1 MISPLQ
7 HAALSIMDSSSLS
20 NKDVRRQ
27 ASASRRSARGVG
39 GVNGGTDLL
48 SSLSQ
53 ALANID
59 RYNNSER
66 SGAGGEGVD
75 DDGNGT
81 RRSFGSETITFA
93 ASSIGSIHNDNAQN
107 SSGKSPYHP
116 KKPSPPPPSQFSS
129 YIKFNRLTIHSLLAF
144 AVCYLLVLICCYPM
158 VYYSNV
164 DVLPT
169 DDDYANGG
177 RHHIKRGSSFEH
189 VRGRKQLDKARHA
202 FGTMKERA
210 VRWEEVVKV
219 EAKRRAKALRDA
231 ERKVMGSIVGGAMGR
246 RDGEDAVKA
255 GMLMEQ
261 AVKDFEDERS
271 AMEAEEERRNA
282 AARGGRGGGHDHW
295 KDALETWDREIVRPD
310 ANDVAIPADGG
321 DARKSNK
328 GADRGMKTP
337 GFMVLGMHRS
347 GTSMLSGLLV
357 KGFGYETGGPLIGA
371 SVSWVKSSF
380 LVASSFFMFE
390 QHLNI
395 PPPPLK
401 RIPIVR

>member
-1 MISPLQ
+1 
-7 HAALSIMDSSSLS
+7 MDSSSLS

-27 ASASRRSARGVG
+27 AAASRRSARGVG

-59 RYNNSER
+59 RYNNGH
-66 SGAGGEGVD
+66 SGAGGEGFD

-81 RRSFGSETITFA
+81 GRIVDSETITF
-93 ASSIGSIHNDNAQN
+93 SSSGIGGSIHNDNARN
-107 SSGKSPYHP
+107 GSGKIPYHP

-129 YIKFNRLTIHSLLAF
+129 YLKFNRLAIYSLLAF

-189 VRGRKQLDKARHA
+189 VRGREQLDKARHA
-202 FGTMKERA
+202 FGAMKERA
-210 VRWEEVVKV
+210 VRWEEVAKV

-231 ERKVMGSIVGGAMGR
+231 ERKVMDSIVGGAMGR
-246 RDGEDAVKA
+246 RDGEDAAKA

-271 AMEAEEERRNA
+271 AMEAEEEMKS
-282 AARGGRGGGHDHW
+282 RG
-295 KDALETWDREIVRPD
+295 
-310 ANDVAIPADGG
+310 
-321 DARKSNK
+321 
-328 GADRGMKTP
+328 
-337 GFMVLGMHRS
+337 RS
-347 GTSMLSGLLV
+347 V
-357 KGFGYETGGPLIGA
+357 
-371 SVSWVKSSF
+371 
-380 LVASSFFMFE
+380 
-390 QHLNI
+390 
-395 PPPPLK
+395 
-401 RIPIVR
+401 